1 MTHYD
6 LVVVGTGSGNTIV
19 NRRFADRKVAIV
31 ERGTFGGT
39 CLNVGCI
46 PTKMFVHTADLAAT
60 PSISSRYGVDEE
72 LIGVRW
78 PAVRDRI
85 FGRIDPIAA
94 GGSEY
99 RHHHADN
106 ANVTMYAGTGRFTA
120 AKELTVD
127 GKDGTTSV
135 LTGDQF
141 VLATGSRPIVPFVPG
156 LEEAGYHTSNTIMRL
171 ENLPRRLGIIGSGFV
186 AAEFAH
192 VFSSYGV
199 EVTMIARS
207 GQLMRHEDADIAQR
221 FTEIARAKYD
231 VRLNHDTVSA
241 TRRADGAIAL
251 EMLSPEGVDE
261 LVVDEVLVA
270 VGRTPNSDTL
280 NLDAAGVAVDDE
292 GRVVVDEF
300 QQTSVDGIYALGDV
314 TSPHQLKHVANHEA
328 RVVKHNLLN
337 PADRIRSDH
346 RFVPHAVFSSPQIAA
361 VGLTEEQARQRGIPY
376 VVGRQQYA
384 DIAYG
389 WAMEDT
395 TGFAKILADPQTRQI
410 IGCHIIGPQASSVIQ
425 PVIQAM
431 SFGLDAYSMARDQY
445 WIHPAMSEL
454 IENALLKLRLP
465 AKG

>member
-6 LVVVGTGSGNTIV
+6 VVIIGTGSGNTIV
-19 NRRFADRKVAIV
+19 NRRFADQKVAIV

-72 LIGVRW
+72 LTGVRW
-78 PAVRDRI
+78 QAVRDRI

-94 GGSEY
+94 SGSEY

-106 ANVTMYAGTGRFTA
+106 ANVTVYDGTGRFTA
-120 AKELTVD
+120 TKELTVD

-141 VLATGSRPIVPFVPG
+141 VLATGSRPIEPFIPG
-156 LEEAGYHTSNTIMRL
+156 LDEVGYHTSNTIMRL
-171 ENLPRRLGIIGSGFV
+171 EELPRRLGIIGSGFV

-192 VFSSYGV
+192 VFSSFGV
-199 EVTMIARS
+199 EVTLIARS
-207 GQLMRHEDADIAQR
+207 GLLMRHEDTDIAQR
-221 FTEIARAKYD
+221 FTEIAQAKYD
-231 VRLNHDTVSA
+231 VRLDHDTVRA
-241 TRRADGAIAL
+241 VRREDGSIAL

-270 VGRTPNSDTL
+270 VGRTPNSDTM
-280 NLDAAGVAVDDE
+280 NLEATGVEVDDE
-292 GRVVVDEF
+292 GRVVVDEY
-300 QQTSVDGIYALGDV
+300 QQTTVEGIYALGDV

-337 PADRIRSDH
+337 PTDRIKSDH

-361 VGLTEEQARQRGIPY
+361 VGLTEEQAKERGIPY

-395 TGFAKILADPQTRQI
+395 TGFAKILADPETGQI

-454 IENALLKLRLP
+454 IENALLKLELDP
-465 AKG
+465 KG